1 LLRAHLALL
10 FVQVCFGLFPLVA
23 KRAFDNFAPEAVA
36 SYRILAG
43 GGVLLMLAFLS
54 HGRKAWPPSYLM
66 PRMVFCGSVGIALNQ
81 FCFLRG
87 LKHSSSI
94 NAALILALIPVLTFL
109 FATGFRYERLVARR
123 LLGVLVAAAGIA
135 YLIVEKGV
143 DLSSEA
149 FVGNLLFLG
158 SATSYSLYLVV
169 SRPLL
174 KDLPPVVATAW
185 IFVGSSWT
193 VPFIMFGNS
202 FVSLG
207 VSDAWWTLP
216 WIIIFPTVLT
226 YLLNLYAM
234 VRVPSSVIAF
244 YVFLQP
250 LITATAG
257 VALLS
262 EELTTGVW
270 VAAPCVFLGMLL
282 VMPRRKTLPP
292 LVPMPS
298 TVTAEAAPSSEG

>member
-1 LLRAHLALL
+1 VRPVIADRLAASNDLLRHLSDVTAGN
-10 FVQVCFGLFPLVA
+10 VCL
-23 KRAFDNFAPEAVA
+23 RAEG
-36 SYRILAG
+36 AG
-43 GGVLLMLAFLS
+43 YGAGPGDE
-54 HGRKAWPPSYLM
+54 GR
-66 PRMVFCGSVGIALNQ
+66 
-81 FCFLRG
+81 
-87 LKHSSSI
+87 
-94 NAALILALIPVLTFL
+94 
-109 FATGFRYERLVARR
+109 FR
-123 LLGVLVAAAGIA
+123 VAAAGIA